1 MQRKLTAIL
10 SADVVGY
17 SGLMEADEA
26 GTLERLKA
34 NRSRTFDPQ
43 VAIHG
48 GRQFK
53 LMGDGAL
60 VEFSSVIAAV
70 NCALAI
76 QEATEKSATTD
87 ANPKP
92 IRYRIGINLG
102 EVILEGD
109 DIYGDGV
116 NVAARIQAL
125 APEGGVAL
133 SKMVRDNVEG
143 KMTCVFED
151 MGEHAVK
158 NIERPV
164 HVFAVRV
171 AGRNEPEGHK
181 AEGSRKLSICV
192 LPFSNMSGDVE
203 QEYFSDGISEDIIT
217 DLSKVS
223 ALSVVARNTAFT
235 FKGKSLKIPQMA
247 RELNVSHV
255 LEGSVRKAAGRVRI
269 TAQLIDGV
277 AGDHVWAERYDRD
290 LNDIFALQDEIS
302 EAIVKALKLK
312 LVPEEKKA
320 IEQRGTDN
328 VEAYNLY
335 LMARQTYV
343 TGLESDPRRNETT
356 IRLCK
361 RATEIDPRYA
371 RAWAL
376 MALGQM
382 LLRASHGR
390 GDNGLAAAEQALF
403 LDARMAEAHAVKARI
418 CAEEGRLEEAE
429 SEIQIALQ
437 IDPESFEVNKA
448 AALLSFG
455 QRQWN
460 DAIRFWE
467 KAITL
472 MENDFASAG
481 LLITCYTATGNPQAA
496 LRAAQTTLGRAEMV
510 LMQDRNNGAAMGHGS
525 IALAVLGQT
534 ARAKEWMNRALLVDP
549 ENMDMRYNFACALTV
564 HLREPDAALD
574 VLAPVFQKVS
584 SNFVNYAK
592 VDPDLDHLRDDPR
605 FKAMVADAEARLSA
619 DVATKLSPP

>member
-1 MQRKLTAIL
+1 MSDVFISYARSTAAQAQQVAEALRALGHGVWRDDELPAHRAYAEVIEERL
-10 SADVVGY
+10 KAAKAVVVIW
-17 SGLMEADEA
+17 SEEATKSQWVRAEANVAREA
-26 GTLERLKA
+26 GTLVQLRVDQATPPLPFNEIQCADLAGWSGDAEAAGWRKVVGSVEALL
-34 NRSRTFDPQ
+34 RPS
-43 VAIHG
+43 G
-48 GRQFK
+48 G
-53 LMGDGAL
+53 GA
-60 VEFSSVIAAV
+60 AGG
-70 NCALAI
+70 
-76 QEATEKSATTD
+76 QATSGPRA
-87 ANPKP
+87 
-92 IRYRIGINLG
+92 
-102 EVILEGD
+102 
-109 DIYGDGV
+109 
-116 NVAARIQAL
+116 
-125 APEGGVAL
+125 
-133 SKMVRDNVEG
+133 
-143 KMTCVFED
+143 
-151 MGEHAVK
+151 
-158 NIERPV
+158 
-164 HVFAVRV
+164 
-171 AGRNEPEGHK
+171 
-181 AEGSRKLSICV
+181 LSICV
-192 LPFSNMSGDVE
+192 LPFANMSGDIE
-203 QEYFSDGISEDIIT
+203 QEYFSDGISKDIIT

-235 FKGKSLKIPQMA
+235 FKGKSLKIPQVA

-255 LEGSVRKAAGRVRI
+255 LEGSVRKAAGRAR
-269 TAQLIDGV
+269 
-277 AGDHVWAERYDRD
+277 
-290 LNDIFALQDEIS
+290 
-302 EAIVKALKLK
+302 VKALKLK

-481 LLITCYTATGNPQAA
+481 LLITCYTATGN
-496 LRAAQTTLGRAEMV
+496 
-510 LMQDRNNGAAMGHGS
+510 
-525 IALAVLGQT
+525 
-534 ARAKEWMNRALLVDP
+534 
-549 ENMDMRYNFACALTV
+549 
-564 HLREPDAALD
+564 
-574 VLAPVFQKVS
+574 
-584 SNFVNYAK
+584 
-592 VDPDLDHLRDDPR
+592 
-605 FKAMVADAEARLSA
+605 
-619 DVATKLSPP
+619 